1 MSCIDDIFSVW
12 PSAAAMARDIG
23 VPDVTVRQW
32 RNRSRSIPVRYW
44 AAIIDAAKDRG
55 VALSYQDFIPPA
67 EAE

>member
-1 MSCIDDIFSVW
+1 MSCITDIFSVW

-32 RNRSRSIPVRYW
+32 RNRSGSIPVRYW
-44 AAIIDAAKDRG
+44 NVIREAAKAKG
-55 VALSYQDFIPPA
+55 VDLDLQVFVPA